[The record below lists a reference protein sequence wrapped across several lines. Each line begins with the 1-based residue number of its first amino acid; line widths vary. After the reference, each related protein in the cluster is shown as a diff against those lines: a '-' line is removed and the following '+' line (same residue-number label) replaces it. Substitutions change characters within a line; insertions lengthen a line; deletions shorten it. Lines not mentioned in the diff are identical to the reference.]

1 MPRGGGGGFGRGG
14 AAAKGT
20 MRGMQ
25 LPWEYDPDL
34 EYKPT
39 PNEGLFPKSVPPIVK
54 PPTASE
60 KRAVEHYR
68 NLRARIHEG
77 PMYTTL
83 DDLKRDDEGV
93 DDAKAKAAYNPFED
107 APTYSQRYKRP
118 RNTLPKLSDRPYVKE
133 MFPEELWSTIDEEY
147 DEDLSSAVPTIKKKK
162 FLDISEPKKYDA
174 LRRFDEE
181 EAKKAALEAGKA
193 GKEAGGEGAEAP
205 EESEEEEEEAVDDD
219 FEEDEDGAGADDYN
233 AEQYFEDGDEGYDDA
248 GAGDAG
254 EDDGY

>member
-1 MPRGGGGGFGRGG
+1 MPRGGRGGFARGG

-39 PNEGLFPKSVPPIVK
+39 PDEGLFPKMVPPIARR
-54 PPTASE
+54 PTASE
-60 KRAVEHYR
+60 KRAVAHYR
-68 NLRARIHEG
+68 NIRARIHAG

-83 DDLKRDDEGV
+83 DDLKRDNEGS

-107 APTYSQRYKRP
+107 APTYSQRYKRE
-118 RNTLPKLSDRPYVKE
+118 RSTLPKLSDRPYVKE

-147 DEDLSSAVPTIKKKK
+147 EDDLSSTAPGIKKKK
-162 FLDISEPKKYDA
+162 FFDLSQPKSDGLA
-174 LRRFDEE
+174 RFDYEQ
-181 EAKKAALEAGKA
+181 AKKAADEEGKA
-193 GKEAGGEGAEAP
+193 GKEAGEEGGE
-205 EESEEEEEEAVDDD
+205 SSEEEEAVDDD
-219 FEEDEDGAGADDYN
+219 FEEDEDGANDYN
-233 AEQYFEDGDEGYDDA
+233 AEQYFEDGDEGFDDVG